1 MRLFTKDIDKQ
12 LFAQYPLGGDLSKQK
27 VVAKIFNPF
36 GNGTWYIINSDKNDP
51 DYLWAIV
58 DLFEVE
64 VGSVSRMDLET
75 IKVPPFRLGLERD
88 MSFTPINAQEL
99 FDGLLQG
106 KHYARGG
113 MMDAN
118 AQNKAM
124 LLNQAEGFEHHAEE
138 FESAVK
144 KADEIPAWVVA
155 KSQRAS
161 TDLSDITHY
170 LDGENEQKREM
181 EEGEEYARGGVT
193 NEFGVESTEKMKELI
208 SEERNKKIKE
218 WYGLGQRVVV
228 GRNDGYNY
236 ETSDGESESIV
247 ASNPS
252 TKKVIEIIKNN
263 PNVVEIGFNGTIKT
277 GERVGQE
284 LEIADDFYVVLW
296 HKDDKYFKEG
306 TTFEFVDDNGK
317 YINKIVNKKDTITY
331 KDRDDNRK
339 YVYFTQLDKKHKTTS
354 EARYKRDVFKGMVDE
369 NEIIIKNDSDYMARG
384 GELSIKVGDKV
395 KSKSGVSGVVYE
407 STGTMFKLQDDYGNK
422 SSKWH
427 STREFKKSDI
437 KSMAQGGKI
446 KDQYEGKNAQEI
458 WDNLS
463 KSQRQHFIYDHANEI
478 ENYRGE
484 EYGELT
490 SREII
495 SAYNSDFSGLDKNI
509 RNRFENHVRQGQYK
523 SGGEVDKHRV
533 YFSSFAEV
541 MDAIHDIANENGYD
555 VVDIFPDLSYG
566 GVGYGQTK
574 RAKVELEWNGK
585 EKVGKSKKRE
595 KNTMNVQIYRMD
607 SGNYELNSY
616 FSYAYG
622 GYMAKGGEIR
632 YKLKGNNFGQQIESG
647 QKFKALIQK
656 VFENQS
662 GEHKYPE
669 NFIKETAYTG
679 KIVKNEGSNYL
690 KDYSYKGTL
699 TKFEFLD
706 DKDFVEAL
714 KYLDRPSIKSF
725 KFEDGGYMAKGGGI
739 KKYPKNYKTKYNK
752 GINPKYNYALLQLN
766 KNGDIVL
773 MGTYAKMETAESQKK
788 FWEKNYAYPQEVDKF
803 VIDELVESKMAM
815 GGVTFDDKVKAVKSS
830 LLKRKKVSP
839 SVQKDYGKTYSPKEA
854 EESAKRIV
862 GSMTARE
869 RLKSKM
875 AKKKK
880 K

>member
-12 LFAQYPLGGDLSKQK
+12 LFAQYPKGGNLENQK
-27 VVAKIFNPF
+27 VVAKIFNPY
-36 GNGTWYIINSDKNDP
+36 GRGTWYLINSDPNDS

-106 KHYARGG
+106 KHYAHGG

-181 EEGEEYARGGVT
+181 KEGEEY
-193 NEFGVESTEKMKELI
+193 E
-208 SEERNKKIKE
+208 
-218 WYGLGQRVVV
+218 
-228 GRNDGYNY
+228 
-236 ETSDGESESIV
+236 
-247 ASNPS
+247 
-252 TKKVIEIIKNN
+252 
-263 PNVVEIGFNGTIKT
+263 
-277 GERVGQE
+277 
-284 LEIADDFYVVLW
+284 
-296 HKDDKYFKEG
+296 
-306 TTFEFVDDNGK
+306 
-317 YINKIVNKKDTITY
+317 
-331 KDRDDNRK
+331 
-339 YVYFTQLDKKHKTTS
+339 
-354 EARYKRDVFKGMVDE
+354 
-369 NEIIIKNDSDYMARG
+369 
-384 GELSIKVGDKV
+384 
-395 KSKSGVSGVVYE
+395 
-407 STGTMFKLQDDYGNK
+407 
-422 SSKWH
+422 
-427 STREFKKSDI
+427 
-437 KSMAQGGKI
+437 
-446 KDQYEGKNAQEI
+446 
-458 WDNLS
+458 
-463 KSQRQHFIYDHANEI
+463 
-478 ENYRGE
+478 
-484 EYGELT
+484 
-490 SREII
+490 
-495 SAYNSDFSGLDKNI
+495 
-509 RNRFENHVRQGQYK
+509 
-523 SGGEVDKHRV
+523 SGGETQGSDLEQIKKDAKKLSKIYGKIYLLQRQAGGKKGE
-533 YFSSFAEV
+533 YILAQEDEL
-541 MDAIHDIANENGYD
+541 MDEINGIYQSRF
-555 VVDIFPDLSYG
+555 IQLYG
-566 GVGYGQTK
+566 
-574 RAKVELEWNGK
+574 NGK
-585 EKVGKSKKRE
+585 EYAKGGKTDSEDVVYIQFMNAKKGFVMDKKYFRGADAFENAVKWGKKNLGNFNMDMVKFEMAEGGEIKWQDVERGDSALVKSENKLGVIVKDYGRKFHLKFVDGSE
-595 KNTMNVQIYRMD
+595 KTYD
-607 SGNYELNSY
+607 ASELKFIKDEDEY
-616 FSYAYG
+616 
-622 GYMAKGGEIR
+622 AKGGEIR

-690 KDYSYKGTL
+690 KDYTYKGTL

-725 KFEDGGYMAKGGGI
+725 KFEDGGYMAEGGVISGEFKDARYAKGKIAYLPPKSDNGRKNREMRLAEAKGVNGKWSHREKAYI
-739 KKYPKNYKTKYNK
+739 MSKGQAEKLKKYLIEGKDAGYMT
-752 GINPKYNYALLQLN
+752 G
-766 KNGDIVL
+766 
-773 MGTYAKMETAESQKK
+773 
-788 FWEKNYAYPQEVDKF
+788 EVYDR
-803 VIDELVESKMAM
+803 EEKMAM

-862 GSMTARE
+862 GAMTARE

>member
-12 LFAQYPLGGDLSKQK
+12 LFAQYPKGGDLENQK

-36 GNGTWYIINSDKNDP
+36 GNGTWYLINSDPNDP

-106 KHYARGG
+106 KRYEKGG
-113 MMDAN
+113 SIADS
-118 AQNKAM
+118 NKEM

-181 EEGEEYARGGVT
+181 KEGEEYAKGGKV
-193 NEFGVESTEKMKELI
+193 GS
-208 SEERNKKIKE
+208 KIK
-218 WYGLGQRVVV
+218 YQG
-228 GRNDGYNY
+228 
-236 ETSDGESESIV
+236 
-247 ASNPS
+247 
-252 TKKVIEIIKNN
+252 
-263 PNVVEIGFNGTIKT
+263 
-277 GERVGQE
+277 
-284 LEIADDFYVVLW
+284 
-296 HKDDKYFKEG
+296 KEG
-306 TTFEFVDDNGK
+306 KIISKKGDMYFVEVQNYHPNGDSMH
-317 YINKIVNKKDTITY
+317 IVL
-331 KDRDDNRK
+331 R
-339 YVYFTQLDKKHKTTS
+339 
-354 EARYKRDVFKGMVDE
+354 
-369 NEIIIKNDSDYMARG
+369 DSDI
-384 GELSIKVGDKV
+384 EK
-395 KSKSGVSGVVYE
+395 
-407 STGTMFKLQDDYGNK
+407 
-422 SSKWH
+422 
-427 STREFKKSDI
+427 
-437 KSMAQGGKI
+437 MAQGGKI
-446 KDQYEGKNAQEI
+446 KDQYEGKTPKEI

-463 KSQRQHFIYDHANEI
+463 KEQRQHFIYDHASEI

-490 SREII
+490 SKEII
-495 SAYNSDFSGLDKNI
+495 LAYNSDFSGLDKNI

-541 MDAIHDIANENGYD
+541 MDAIHDISNENGYD

-566 GVGYGQTK
+566 GVSYGQTK

-616 FSYAYG
+616 FSYAHGGMFEWQDAKIGDSALVKSENKLGVIVKDYG
-622 GYMAKGGEIR
+622 RKFHLKFPDGSEKTYDASELKFIKDEDEYMAKGGKISTFNPMQLVGKYFISKNTWGDITNVR
-632 YKLKGNNFGQQIESG
+632 ILSDDNIKIE
-647 QKFKALIQK
+647 
-656 VFENQS
+656 
-662 GEHKYPE
+662 Y
-669 NFIKETAYTG
+669 
-679 KIVKNEGSNYL
+679 EGSSGL
-690 KDYSYKGTL
+690 L
-699 TKFEFLD
+699 IE
-706 DKDFVEAL
+706 
-714 KYLDRPSIKSF
+714 KSF
-725 KFEDGGYMAKGGGI
+725 SKEELFNMINGKKIDGNSIVNKMADGGYMEKGGATNFNYELKIQSDYPYKNIANLWLEDNSKDSIKYQLAVLLLREKKDPDEILGIKSDSQYARLLRSLEKAKGESEHEMAWRTE
-739 KKYPKNYKTKYNK
+739 NYT
-752 GINPKYNYALLQLN
+752 LN
-766 KNGDIVL
+766 
-773 MGTYAKMETAESQKK
+773 EAEKWARESLRDM
-788 FWEKNYAYPQEVDKF
+788 FYVHVDTN
-803 VIDELVESKMAM
+803 KMAM

-862 GSMTARE
+862 GAMTARE
-869 RLKSKM
+869 RLKLKM